1 MNAKT
6 KPFDEHLSEYEQW
19 FSDNHYVFKS
29 ELEAIRKLMPR
40 KGKGVEIGI
49 GSGIFA
55 IPLGINEGI
64 EPSKVM
70 REKAQERGLH
80 VIDGVAENLPLAD
93 NSYDFALMVTTI
105 CFVDDIS
112 RSFAEAHR
120 ILKHDGL
127 LILGFV
133 DKESPVGKLYLSLKE
148 KSIFYKDALFYST
161 EEVYKNLWENN
172 FTISSTFQTVFGPLD
187 EVNEIQKPEKGYS
200 KGSFVVIKAKKN
212 EYLKSRIYPAL

>member
-1 MNAKT
+1 MAKT

-19 FSDNHYVFKS
+19 FSDNHYVFES
-29 ELEAIRKLMPR
+29 ELVAIRKVMP
-40 KGKGVEIGI
+40 KEGNGIEIGI
-49 GSGIFA
+49 GSGVFA

-70 REKAQERGLH
+70 REKAEERGLH

-93 NSYDFALMVTTI
+93 KSYDFALMVTTI
-105 CFVDDIS
+105 CFVDDIV

-120 ILKHDGL
+120 ILKHDGI

-148 KSIFYKDALFYST
+148 KSIFYKDAHFFNT
-161 EEVYKNLWENN
+161 EDVYKFLWEND
-172 FTISSTFQTVFGPLD
+172 FTIINTYQTVFGLLD
-187 EVNEIQKPEKGYS
+187 QIKEIQIPEKGYG
-200 KGSFVVIKAKKN
+200 KGSFIVIKAKKISDKR
-212 EYLKSRIYPAL
+212 LF